1 MDSGGKAPMKFW
13 LYLKLQ
19 GYFGYEND
27 CTHVILIKVVFMVL
41 KRRSIQ
47 QLAYSIAIPEES
59 AENKYLGHRML
70 FTLKIQHSH
79 RRKPLITKIIRKL
92 DVSERHECPR
102 REY

>member
-1 MDSGGKAPMKFW
+1 MKFW

-41 KRRSIQ
+41 NRRSIQ
-47 QLAYSIAIPEES
+47 QLAYSMAIPEPEES

-70 FTLKIQHSH
+70 FTLKNQHSH